1 MSKTIQ
7 EQIADE
13 MKEFAKLS
21 HADQKKIEKE
31 ADAFIRKYPH
41 AADNNGFWQCLS
53 ARHVGEAAVL
63 ARKNRQKPK
72 PSPIAYAVTCRS
84 GIVAIVSATSVD
96 EANAAWDRDVAAG
109 KAEPRIPNLTAK
121 ATARQVQR
129 AVETGHD
136 YR

>member
-13 MKEFAKLS
+13 MAEFAKLTP
-21 HADQKKIEKE
+21 AQQRKVERD
-31 ADAFIRKYPH
+31 ADAYIRKYPH
-41 AADNNGFWQCLS
+41 AADNNGFWRGLS
-53 ARHVGEAAVL
+53 ARHIGEAVAL
-63 ARKNRQKPK
+63 TRRNRAMPK
-72 PSPIAYAVTCRS
+72 PSHAAYAITCRS
-84 GIVAIVSATSVD
+84 GIVAVVNATSID
-96 EANAAWDRDVAAG
+96 DANAAWDSDVAAG

-121 ATARQVQR
+121 ATARQVHR